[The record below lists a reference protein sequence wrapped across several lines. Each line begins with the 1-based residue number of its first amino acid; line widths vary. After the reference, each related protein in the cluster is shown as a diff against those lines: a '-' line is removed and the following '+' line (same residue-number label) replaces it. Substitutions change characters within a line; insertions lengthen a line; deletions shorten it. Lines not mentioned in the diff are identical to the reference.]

1 MYSKTISVDDL
12 RDLASLYYREKIEVE
27 SDPEKKKTLLDSLLE
42 VTHAKVDVSIED
54 VIGKT
59 TPTEGVVVRPFVRG
73 CRKDVYMENLMA
85 EQMDLEDQEKAAT
98 ALTLQDINI
107 LDMETTEWGTRLLVE
122 FKWWFGDSPG
132 ENRWQRLLFRT
143 DNSLP
148 TDLVH
153 LQIIKQV
160 QGIRERIEEQTGVS
174 QDVRH

>member
-1 MYSKTISVDDL
+1 MQMCYKTKTVDES
-12 RDLASLYYREKIEVE
+12 RTLASLYYREGI
-27 SDPEKKKTLLDSLLE
+27 DPESPLDITS
-42 VTHAKVDVSIED
+42 AKVDAMGRAAS
-54 VIGKT
+54 
-59 TPTEGVVVRPFVRG
+59 TEGVVVRPFAQG

-85 EQMDLEDQEKAAT
+85 EPTDLEDQAKAAA
-98 ALTLQDINI
+98 ALTLQDINV

-122 FKWWFGDSPG
+122 FKWWFGDSAG

-160 QGIRERIEEQTGVS
+160 QGIRERIENRTGVP
-174 QDVRH
+174 QNVRH